1 MSESETDADE
11 QLARARARLGT
22 TLRGKYRLDRI
33 LGVGGMAAVY
43 AATHRNG
50 NEFAVKL
57 LHPELSLSSDL
68 RNRFLREGQAAGAVK
83 HPGVVSVLDDD
94 VAEDGTAFLVMELL
108 RGESVEAV
116 WERLGKRLAGR
127 FVVDIGVELLDV
139 LAAAHERGVVHRDIK
154 PANLLLTLDGRLK
167 VLDFGI
173 ARLRDAASAQAT
185 RTGITMGTPAFM
197 APEQV
202 LGKTTE
208 IDGRTDVWA
217 AGATLFTLASG
228 RLVHEADTVQ
238 QIMIAAATTPA
249 PSLASVL
256 PGAHPSLCAVVDG
269 ALAFARGDRFPD
281 AASMRDA
288 LRKVSAS
295 LYAGASPQRS
305 LLELSEAAR
314 KSAESTPHSIPAH
327 PSSPAPAPV
336 ALDRA
341 PAASVPYS
349 VPVHAPSPGTSP
361 AASGWVPPPPRPI
374 PQPLAVRHGGAVSE
388 FVTAQPVSRDSPS
401 KSLARAN
408 SRLVV
413 VLASLVGALVVMA
426 TATVAVVGSRSSTS
440 APAVPV
446 VASTPTAPANSPNS
460 VEVNVI
466 NYPSPTSKIVN
477 APPAAPAPAGSGPA
491 KPEAPT
497 SMPEVVA
504 GSAGAA
510 TPSSASPP
518 ARPVAP
524 PAAPAIPAKPSPS
537 AKPACFYYENGIKK
551 WRRECL
557 SQ

>member
-11 QLARARARLGT
+11 QVARARARLGT

-116 WERLGKRLAGR
+116 WERLGKRLADR
-127 FVVDIGVELLDV
+127 FVVDLGIELLDV

-173 ARLRDAASAQAT
+173 ARLRDAASSQAT

-202 LGKTTE
+202 LGKTGE

-238 QIMIAAATTPA
+238 QMMISAATTPA

-269 ALAFARGDRFPD
+269 ALAFARADRFAG

-295 LYAGASPQRS
+295 LYGGGLPQRS
-305 LLELSEAAR
+305 LLELSETAR
-314 KSAESTPHSIPAH
+314 KSAESTQHSTPAH
-327 PSSPAPAPV
+327 PSSPAPAPS

-341 PAASVPYS
+341 HAA
-349 VPVHAPSPGTSP
+349 PVLDSAPLHAPSPGPSP
-361 AASGWVPPPPRPI
+361 AASGWMPPGPRAI
-374 PQPLAVRHGGAVSE
+374 AQPLAVRHGGAGSE

-426 TATVAVVGSRSSTS
+426 TAAVAIIGSRSSTS

-446 VASTPTAPANSPNS
+446 MASAPTATASSQNS

-466 NYPSPTSKIVN
+466 NYPSPTSRIVN
-477 APPAAPAPAGSGPA
+477 APAAAPASAGSGPSKPQAPTSTAEVLAGSAGAVTPSPASPPPRAMAPPAAPA
-491 KPEAPT
+491 
-497 SMPEVVA
+497 V
-504 GSAGAA
+504 
-510 TPSSASPP
+510 
-518 ARPVAP
+518 
-524 PAAPAIPAKPSPS
+524 PAKPSGS
-537 AKPACFYYENGIKK
+537 SKPACYYYENGIKK

>member
-11 QLARARARLGT
+11 QLARAGLRLGT

-57 LHPELSLSSDL
+57 LHPELSLRSDL

-108 RGESVEAV
+108 RGESIEAV
-116 WERLGKRLAGR
+116 WERRGKRLADR
-127 FVVDIGVELLDV
+127 FVVDIGIELLDV

-173 ARLRDAASAQAT
+173 ARLRDAASSQAT

-202 LGKTTE
+202 LGKTAE

-238 QIMIAAATTPA
+238 QMMISAATTPA

-269 ALAFARGDRFPD
+269 ALAFAKGDRFPG
-281 AASMRDA
+281 AAAMRDA

-295 LYAGASPQRS
+295 LYGGASPQRS

-314 KSAESTPHSIPAH
+314 KSAEPTQHSTPAR
-327 PSSPAPAPV
+327 PSSPAPAPA

-341 PAASVPYS
+341 PAASVPHAAA
-349 VPVHAPSPGTSP
+349 VHAPSPGPSS
-361 AASGWVPPPPRPI
+361 AASGWMPPAPRPI
-374 PQPLAVRHGGAVSE
+374 AQPLALRDGGAASE

-408 SRLVV
+408 SRLVL

-426 TATVAVVGSRSSTS
+426 TAAVAIIGSRTSTS

-446 VASTPTAPANSPNS
+446 TASAPTATASSQNS

-466 NYPSPTSKIVN
+466 NYPSPTSKIINVP
-477 APPAAPAPAGSGPA
+477 AAAPAPAGSGPL
-491 KPEAPT
+491 KLEAPT
-497 SMPEVVA
+497 SAPEVVA

-510 TPSSASPP
+510 TPSPGSLPP
-518 ARPVAP
+518 RAMAP
-524 PAAPAIPAKPSPS
+524 PAASAMPAKPLTS